1 MYLLIITSRLL
12 DPILLIIY
20 LQTTVSTI
28 FQDYLNLSEFSAFPV
43 FPTTT
48 FEIEEEISNLNNSK
62 SARPFSIPTK
72 LLKMLKSILSAT
84 LAHIFNCSFSSVV
97 VPDKLKKTNH
107 ISWTVWIPVKS
118 LYLPRI
124 TAYD

>member
-1 MYLLIITSRLL
+1 
-12 DPILLIIY
+12 
-20 LQTTVSTI
+20 
-28 FQDYLNLSEFSAFPV
+28 
-43 FPTTT
+43 
-48 FEIEEEISNLNNSK
+48 
-62 SARPFSIPTK
+62 
-72 LLKMLKSILSAT
+72 MLKSILSAT
-84 LAHIFNCSFSSVV
+84 LAHIFNCSFSSGV